1 MKVHGHDPEGGQGP
15 QNGQEKLHAQARKR
29 MARGQET
36 RDQAQKRQDK
46 DTVSMRVRRRNGP
59 GRSLRPIMD
68 KRRWKNQDKLDE
80 PWTEDTDGQVDMEAQ
95 M

>member
-29 MARGQET
+29 MAQGQET

-46 DTVSMRVRRRNGP
+46 DTVRMKSP
-59 GRSLRPIMD
+59 EEEWTRP
-68 KRRWKNQDKLDE
+68 KPEANHGQEKVENQDKLDE

>member
-46 DTVSMRVRRRNGP
+46 DTVRMKSPEEEWTRPKPEANHGQEKVEKP
-59 GRSLRPIMD
+59 G
-68 KRRWKNQDKLDE
+68 
-80 PWTEDTDGQVDMEAQ
+80 
-95 M
+95 